1 MRIDDKDD
9 LKRQIRAV
17 VRALPAYDVCTRLCA
32 GEPEMG
38 VCAMLAHL
46 EPDLDADAAF
56 KRLTVEGSPLSTGA
70 QDLIAALDRLDMP
83 LDDLQMIRLREDA
96 MTRQTRLDRVRA
108 EAGWAAALC
117 PVTPETDA
125 MPAAAFLLPALDLD
139 ACRAQPG
146 RYGDGYAQ
154 AARALS
160 DFVQARAI
168 RDALMT
174 RADEASLLGE
184 WARYAALPLCEDAR
198 LSLSVGLTDAAAL
211 SALVRQ
217 MAAFPALRVA
227 AFCLRA
233 ADEAALVRAAAQSQ
247 GRLLPCIRP
256 QSIPDALECDRPRF
270 LLYPSGAHV
279 AELGIGHWRR
289 LRAQAARTLYERYLP
304 LLRGGFPLTGRS
316 LARDV
321 SRMMASGWAALH
333 EENEEEREHAKSDF
347 YD

>member
-9 LKRQIRAV
+9 LKRQIRVA
-17 VRALPAYDVCTRLCA
+17 VRALPAYDVCTRLCV

-56 KRLTVEGSPLSTGA
+56 ERLTVEESPLSTGA

-168 RDALMT
+168 RDALMA

-184 WARYAALPLCEDAR
+184 WARYAALPLPR
-198 LSLSVGLTDAAAL
+198 RRSAAL
-211 SALVRQ
+211 
-217 MAAFPALRVA
+217 PA
-227 AFCLRA
+227 
-233 ADEAALVRAAAQSQ
+233 
-247 GRLLPCIRP
+247 
-256 QSIPDALECDRPRF
+256 
-270 LLYPSGAHV
+270 H
-279 AELGIGHWRR
+279 
-289 LRAQAARTLYERYLP
+289 RT
-304 LLRGGFPLTGRS
+304 
-316 LARDV
+316 A
-321 SRMMASGWAALH
+321 
-333 EENEEEREHAKSDF
+333 
-347 YD
+347 